1 MPHWV
6 QAWHQRL
13 QRVSMLPSVRL
24 PVQSSMWAEMGGM
37 PEGSKL
43 DTVREQIQHSIQQA
57 LKDYAQTVREHE
69 RNLPEQL
76 LQALQGT
83 EEVLTAELRDLF
95 VRLQE
100 QERRLEEL
108 QLISPG
114 ATESILPTGANHLPE
129 QGRLLRCYCENILE
143 RFHTL
148 QHCAHRLKLLLDTLN
163 LWLHRKHFQTDSTGQ
178 LELRVMDRNGE
189 LRQPLSLDKLSSGEQ
204 QLVYLLGLLIFDTQP
219 KQLVLLDE
227 PELSL
232 HPAWQ
237 DDFFPLLQ
245 QICEL
250 NGCYLLMATH
260 SPSLVGDDWNIVC
273 ELADQVEN

>member
-1 MPHWV
+1 
-6 QAWHQRL
+6 
-13 QRVSMLPSVRL
+13 
-24 PVQSSMWAEMGGM
+24 
-37 PEGSKL
+37 
-43 DTVREQIQHSIQQA
+43 
-57 LKDYAQTVREHE
+57 
-69 RNLPEQL
+69 
-76 LQALQGT
+76 
-83 EEVLTAELRDLF
+83 
-95 VRLQE
+95 
-100 QERRLEEL
+100 
-108 QLISPG
+108 
-114 ATESILPTGANHLPE
+114 
-129 QGRLLRCYCENILE
+129 
-143 RFHTL
+143 
-148 QHCAHRLKLLLDTLN
+148 
-163 LWLHRKHFQTDSTGQ
+163 
-178 LELRVMDRNGE
+178 MDRNGE

-273 ELADQVEN
+273 ELVDQVEN

>member
-1 MPHWV
+1 M
-6 QAWHQRL
+6 Q
-13 QRVSMLPSVRL
+13 
-24 PVQSSMWAEMGGM
+24 
-37 PEGSKL
+37 
-43 DTVREQIQHSIQQA
+43 
-57 LKDYAQTVREHE
+57 DYAQTVCEHE
-69 RNLPEQL
+69 RNLPERL

-83 EEVLTAELRDLF
+83 EEVSTEELRDLF
-95 VRLQE
+95 ERLQG
-100 QERRLEEL
+100 QERCLEEL

-114 ATESILPTGANHLPE
+114 ATESILPTGATYLPE
-129 QGRLLRCYCENILE
+129 QSRLLRCYCENILE
-143 RFHTL
+143 RFYML

>member
-1 MPHWV
+1 M
-6 QAWHQRL
+6 
-13 QRVSMLPSVRL
+13 
-24 PVQSSMWAEMGGM
+24 
-37 PEGSKL
+37 
-43 DTVREQIQHSIQQA
+43 
-57 LKDYAQTVREHE
+57 KDYVQTVREHE
-69 RNLPEQL
+69 RNLPGQL
-76 LQALQGT
+76 IQALQGT
-83 EEVLTAELRDLF
+83 EEVSTEELRDLF
-95 VRLQE
+95 ERLQE
-100 QERRLEEL
+100 QERCLEEL

-114 ATESILPTGANHLPE
+114 ATESILPTGATYLPE

-143 RFHTL
+143 RFHML

-260 SPSLVGDDWNIVC
+260 SPSLVGDDWNIFC